1 VTSTFADQHTGEML
15 GSIKSMK
22 ISVNIP
28 DDQVEFVDS
37 RVSEGLYS
45 SRSAAFSEALRM
57 WRLSE
62 LEAGYEE
69 AFSEVD
75 SAWDAVEGEGL
86 STEGESW

>member
-1 VTSTFADQHTGEML
+1 MI

-45 SRSAAFSEALRM
+45 SRSAAFAEALRL
-57 WRLSE
+57 WRLTE

-69 AFSEVD
+69 AFAEVD
-75 SAWDAVEGEGL
+75 PAWDAVESDGL
-86 STEGESW
+86 SGEGESW